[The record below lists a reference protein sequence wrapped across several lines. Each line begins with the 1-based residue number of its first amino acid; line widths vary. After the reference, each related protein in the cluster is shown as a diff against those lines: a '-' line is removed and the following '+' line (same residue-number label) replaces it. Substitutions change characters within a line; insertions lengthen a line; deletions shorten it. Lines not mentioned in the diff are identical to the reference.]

1 MRTRVSRR
9 VIPWTLTALAAGHTA
24 SAFACAVCYGKSDA
38 PMAQGMN
45 WGIMVLL
52 AIIGVVLSGV
62 AGFFVYLSK
71 RPALLPGAPGD
82 KPLEP
87 PTRKA

>member
-1 MRTRVSRR
+1 MKMRVSKR
-9 VIPWTLTALAAGHTA
+9 VIPLTLAVLAASHTA
-24 SAFACAVCYGKSDA
+24 TAFACAVCYGKSDA
-38 PMAQGMN
+38 PMAKGMN

-62 AGFFVYLSK
+62 AGFFVYLAK
-71 RPALLPGAPGD
+71 RPALLPDSPGAEP
-82 KPLEP
+82 PEP